1 MNNLFRTE
9 FLRHWILAVGCMVLH
24 FAILAYVSSL
34 GALIHTM
41 PFFTMWT
48 LTLMVFGGGFGL
60 FQMALHKRG
69 NDWLYLLHR
78 PLSLN
83 RIFAPLALA
92 GSAVCLFVALVP
104 PLLMLIIMEGNAL
117 NGVEK
122 SQYLLLPFIA
132 VATLSPYFCSWFAL
146 LGSSRLSF
154 LAYSMPAAMIIYWT
168 EPPHPALAAGVLLWS
183 IGLARIAF
191 KPDLSRVPQRPAT
204 WLWTELP
211 IQYGCLWLVVLILAF
226 STEMQAIIAGV
237 DSVRDPARGTDLHI
251 ERLPVPDLLEFALR
265 DSTHPDAQFLLQQVP
280 LSEFAEVGNPE
291 FFPGDDTARLPLAY
305 RHLRLNDTE
314 RNVTW
319 VFDHGAMLYAG
330 YDSDSTAFHG
340 WLGPDGFH
348 TGAMP
353 PEVRFPELPWAE
365 ANEFLVGAH
374 VIYQIDWEGLRVQ
387 MRYDNASPDRF
398 TRSLS
403 ISENVAT
410 LLSETSL
417 YLFRT
422 GDLRNIDVPLQ
433 PSAVLD
439 TRANSEPEYR
449 RFLVMELIDGYLV
462 AALTDLT
469 PTRLA
474 SDFAMFGKARLEVY
488 RIREG
493 GANEVVA
500 SKALPS
506 TFGPGNIY
514 KDFVAA
520 PGMRLLTDMV
530 WGLALDK
537 SAERTWPIF
546 FISFPAYVWLL
557 AAVVSAASAGLTA
570 WLLRKTTLAR
580 SARICWIAGNA
591 FTGLAGLVSLL
602 LGHYLFRKDGLR
614 AGSMP

>member
-1 MNNLFRTE
+1 VNNLFRTE
-9 FLRHWILAVGCMVLH
+9 FLRHSILALGCTGLH

-83 RIFAPLALA
+83 QIFVPLALA

-104 PLLMLIIMEGNAL
+104 PLLMLIVMEGNPL
-117 NGVEK
+117 NGVETR
-122 SQYLLLPFIA
+122 QYLLLPFIA

-154 LAYSMPAAMIIYWT
+154 LAYSVPAAMIIYWT
-168 EPPHPALAAGVLLWS
+168 EPPHPALTAGVLLWS
-183 IGLARIAF
+183 IGLARTAF
-191 KPDLSRVPQRPAT
+191 KPDLSRIPQRPTT
-204 WLWTELP
+204 WLLTELP
-211 IQYGCLWLVVLILAF
+211 IQYGCLWVVVLLLAF
-226 STEMQAIIAGV
+226 SAEMQAMIAGV
-237 DSVRDPARGTDLHI
+237 DSVRDPARGTDLYI
-251 ERLPVPDLLEFALR
+251 ERLPAPDLLEFALK
-265 DSTHPDAQFLLQQVP
+265 DSTHPEAQFLLQQVP
-280 LSEFAEVGNPE
+280 LSEFAAVGDPD

-305 RHLRLNDTE
+305 RHLRLSDAE
-314 RNVTW
+314 RNVSW
-319 VFDHGAMLYAG
+319 IFDHGAMLYAG
-330 YDSDSTAFHG
+330 YDSDSAAFHG

-348 TGAMP
+348 TDAP
-353 PEVRFPELPWAE
+353 PDLRFKEVPWAE

-374 VIYQIDWEGLRVQ
+374 AIYQIDWEGLRVQ
-387 MRYDNASPDRF
+387 KRYDNGSADRF

-410 LLSETSL
+410 LLSENRL

-422 GDLRNIDVPLQ
+422 ADLRNIDVPLQ

-439 TRANSEPEYR
+439 TTANTEPEYR

-462 AALTDLT
+462 AALTNLT

-488 RIREG
+488 RTREG

-506 TFGPGNIY
+506 TFGPVNIY

-530 WGLALDK
+530 WGLALGK
-537 SAERTWPIF
+537 SAERTWPLL
-546 FISFPAYVWLL
+546 FISFPSYVWLL
-557 AAVVSAASAGLTA
+557 AAAVSAASAGLTT
-570 WLLRKTTLAR
+570 WLLRKAALPR
-580 SARICWIAGNA
+580 GARIFWIAGNA

-602 LGHYLFRKDGLR
+602 LGYYLFRTDGLR
-614 AGSMP
+614 AGSAP